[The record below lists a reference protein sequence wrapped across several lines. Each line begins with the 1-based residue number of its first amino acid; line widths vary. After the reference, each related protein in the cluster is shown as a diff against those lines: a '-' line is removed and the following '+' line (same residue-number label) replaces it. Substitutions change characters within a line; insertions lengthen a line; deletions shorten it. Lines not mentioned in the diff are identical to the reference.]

1 MESKADNLT
10 SRYGEIAW
18 ELGGFVAGL
27 SGSGCIAAQLVSEL
41 RSRSE
46 SSLSL
51 CYTGGFLL
59 IFAFWTCYGLRF
71 GRKALWMTNGIAV
84 ILQIALIIVSRKFF

>member
-1 MESKADNLT
+1 MESKPDNLNC
-10 SRYGEIAW
+10 RYGEIAW

-27 SGSGCIAAQLVSEL
+27 SGCGCIAAQLASEL

-51 CYTGGFLL
+51 CYTVGFLL
-59 IFAFWTCYGLRF
+59 IFVFWTCYGMRF

-84 ILQIALIIVSRKFF
+84 ILQIALIIVSQRIF

>member
-1 MESKADNLT
+1 MESKPDNLNC
-10 SRYGEIAW
+10 RYGEIVW
-18 ELGGFVAGL
+18 ELGGFIAGL

-59 IFAFWTCYGLRF
+59 IFAFWMCYGIRF

-84 ILQIALIIVSRKFF
+84 ILQTALIIVSQRFF